1 MTNIKVDI
9 TGINTSDLKVLKNEE
24 TISLIRSFKDGN
36 IEDKSKIVEG
46 NLLLVLSILKRFNKV
61 NVNKDDLFQVGVV
74 GLIKA
79 IDNFDL
85 SYNLQFSTY
94 AVYLIIGEV
103 KRYLRDSTT
112 LRVSRSTKDLA
123 YSIIKFKDEFLLTN
137 GVYPNNA
144 EIAQSLGI
152 DEFSVGYAMDSLKDP
167 ISMFDPIY
175 SDGSDAIYL
184 EDKLSNKEPYY
195 DTETILSMKDALLKI
210 NEREKEVLIKRFIV
224 GKTQTEL
231 ANDYNISQ
239 AQVSRIEKS
248 AINNVRKLI
257 K

>member
-1 MTNIKVDI
+1 MANYKVDI
-9 TGINTSDLKVLKNEE
+9 TGINTSEIKVLKNKEMME
-24 TISLIRSFKDGN
+24 LFQKLKDG
-36 IEDKSKIVEG
+36 DKTVKDELIEG
-46 NLLLVLSILKRFNKV
+46 NLKLVLSILKRFNKV

-85 SYNLQFSTY
+85 NYNLQFSTY
-94 AVYLIIGEV
+94 AVYLIMGEV
-103 KRYLRDSTT
+103 KRYLRDNTAI
-112 LRVSRSTKDLA
+112 RVSRSTKDLA
-123 YSIIKFKDEFLLTN
+123 YKIIKFKDEYLLMN

-144 EIAQSLGI
+144 EIALALDI
-152 DEFSVGYAMDSLKDP
+152 DEFSVGYALDSLKDP
-167 ISMFDPIY
+167 VSMFEPIY
-175 SDGSDAIYL
+175 NDGGDVIYL
-184 EDKLSNKEPYY
+184 EDKLSDEKENN
-195 DTETILSMKDALLKI
+195 DKDMLISLKDALEQIKL
-210 NEREKEVLIKRFIV
+210 REKEVLVARYIV

-231 ANDYNISQ
+231 AEEYNISQ

>member
-1 MTNIKVDI
+1 MANYKVDI
-9 TGINTSDLKVLKNEE
+9 TGINTSDIKVLKNDEMME
-24 TISLIRSFKDGN
+24 LFKKLKDGDLSVKDEL
-36 IEDKSKIVEG
+36 IEG
-46 NLLLVLSILKRFNKV
+46 NLKLVLSILKKFNKI

-103 KRYLRDSTT
+103 KRYLRDNTA

-123 YSIIKFKDEFLLTN
+123 YQIIKFKDEYLLLN
-137 GVYPNNA
+137 GYYPSNA
-144 EIAQSLGI
+144 QIAQALNI
-152 DEFSVGYAMDSLKDP
+152 DEFSVGYALDALKEP
-167 ISMFDPIY
+167 VSMFEPIY
-175 SDGSDAIYL
+175 NEGADAIYL
-184 EDKLSNKEPYY
+184 EDKLSDIKQSSDKDMLISLKE
-195 DTETILSMKDALLKI
+195 ALTKI
-210 NEREKEVLIKRFIV
+210 KSREKEVLIARYII
-224 GKTQTEL
+224 GQTQSEL
-231 ANDYNISQ
+231 ADLYNVSQ
-239 AQVSRIEKS
+239 AQISRIEKS